1 MALDRIDDG
10 RIDEGPRGP
19 FPFDAATAEPARLR
33 RLFRSGAYRGTTA
46 NMANGYTQGNLAI
59 VPEKHALDFARYCQR
74 NPAPCPIVGV
84 SDTGDPR
91 IPTLGAD
98 LDIRTDLP
106 SYNIYRDGA
115 LAGSVAEIPDYWRDD
130 SVAFVL
136 GCSLSFEEALM
147 QAGVPLR
154 HIELD
159 RTPPM
164 FRTSIATVPSGPFG
178 GGMVVSM
185 RPMLPADAIRASAI
199 TARFPHTHGM
209 PVHMGDP
216 AAIGVA
222 DVNEPDWGEPTEFRD
237 GEIPV
242 FWACGVTPQ
251 NAIREAGIPLV
262 VTHTPGAMLIADIP
276 SAVS

>member
-1 MALDRIDDG
+1 MALQETAG
-10 RIDEGPRGP
+10 EGAGP

-33 RLFRSGAYRGTTA
+33 RLFRSGAWRGTTA

-59 VPEKHALDFARYCQR
+59 LPEEHALDFARYCQR
-74 NPAPCPIVGV
+74 NPAPCPLIGM

-91 IPTLGAD
+91 IPDLGVD

-106 SYNIYRDGA
+106 SYNIYRDGRIE
-115 LAGSVAEIPDYWRDD
+115 GSAADILEYWRED

-154 HIELD
+154 HIETG
-159 RTPPM
+159 RTTPM
-164 FRTSIATVPSGPFG
+164 YRTSIETVPAGPFG

-185 RPMLPADAIRASAI
+185 RPMPARDAIRASAV

-209 PVHMGDP
+209 PVHLGDP
-216 AAIGVA
+216 AAIGIA
-222 DVNEPDWGEPTEFRD
+222 DIDSPDWGESVPIHA

-251 NAIREAGIPLV
+251 NAIRQAGVPLV
-262 VTHTPGAMLIADIP
+262 LTHTPGSMLISDIP
-276 SAVS
+276 SSVC

>member
-1 MALDRIDDG
+1 MALQESPG
-10 RIDEGPRGP
+10 EGAGP
-19 FPFDAATAEPARLR
+19 FAFDAATARPAQLR
-33 RLFRSGAYRGTTA
+33 RLFRSGAWRGTTA

-59 VPEKHALDFARYCQR
+59 LPAEHALDFARYCQR
-74 NPAPCPIVGV
+74 NPAPCPLIGM

-91 IPTLGAD
+91 IPDLGAD

-106 SYNIYRDGA
+106 SYNIYRDGRIE
-115 LAGSVAEIPDYWRDD
+115 GSVSDVLEYWRDD

-154 HIELD
+154 HIETG
-159 RTPPM
+159 RTTPM
-164 FRTSIATVPSGPFG
+164 YRTSIETVPAGPFR

-185 RPMLPADAIRASAI
+185 RPMPARDAIRASAV

-209 PVHMGDP
+209 PVHLGDP
-216 AAIGVA
+216 AVIGIA
-222 DVNEPDWGEPTEFRD
+222 DIEAPDWGEAVPIHAD
-237 GEIPV
+237 EIPV

-262 VTHTPGAMLIADIP
+262 LTHTPGSMLISDIP
-276 SAVS
+276 SSVC